1 MSLSTSGTLRRFFRR
16 AARSFSPRALILLYH
31 RVALSSPDPQLLCV
45 TPAHFGEHLEVLRKY
60 GNPIAL
66 RSLLPA
72 LQNRQL
78 ARRAIVVTFDD
89 GYADNLHHAKPLL
102 ERYDVPATVFVTSGY
117 VGSEKE
123 FWYDDLERLLLQPGI
138 LPETLQLNL
147 NGSLH
152 QWQLNGAVHYDKDS
166 YCSYAG
172 WNISRQDN
180 PTPRH
185 ELYRSLFQTLLP
197 LPDKQRRN
205 LVDDLLIAA
214 GMETSGR
221 PTYRVFS
228 PGEMIKLTDGALV
241 EVGAHT
247 VSHTILS
254 TLSTAEQAE
263 EISQSKARLEEIL
276 GHRVTSFAYPHGGR
290 SHYTDETVAAVRQ
303 AGFDCACAAFPG
315 IVRRATTE
323 RWQLPRF
330 LVRDWD
336 GQEFARRLSQ
346 WFRS

>member
-1 MSLSTSGTLRRFFRR
+1 MSLPAIGTLQRVFRR
-16 AARSFSPRALILLYH
+16 AARSLSPRALILLYH
-31 RVALSSPDPQLLCV
+31 RVAVSSPDPQLLCV

-60 GNPIAL
+60 GDPIAL

-72 LQNRQL
+72 LQNGQCP
-78 ARRAIVVTFDD
+78 RRAIGVTFDD
-89 GYADNLHHAKPLL
+89 GYVDNLHHAKPLL

-138 LPETLQLNL
+138 LPKTLRLNV
-147 NGSLH
+147 NGTLH

-180 PTPRH
+180 PTQRH

-197 LPDKQRRN
+197 LPDKQRRK

-214 GMETSGR
+214 GVETSGR
-221 PTYRVFS
+221 PTHRILS
-228 PGEMIKLTDGALV
+228 PEEMIQLTEGELV
-241 EVGAHT
+241 EVGSHT
-247 VSHTILS
+247 VSHPILS
-254 TLSTAEQAE
+254 TLPTAAQAA

-276 GHRVTSFAYPHGGR
+276 GDRVSSFAYPYGGR

-303 AGFDCACAAFPG
+303 AGFECACAAFPG
-315 IVRRATTE
+315 IVRQAAE

-330 LVRDWD
+330 VVRDWD
-336 GQEFARRLSQ
+336 GEEFAHRLSQ

>member
-1 MSLSTSGTLRRFFRR
+1 MSLPGIGRLQRRFRGTARLFTRR
-16 AARSFSPRALILLYH
+16 AVILLYH

-60 GNPIAL
+60 RHPIAL

-72 LQNRQL
+72 LQNGQRPS
-78 ARRAIVVTFDD
+78 RAVVVTFDD

-102 ERYDVPATVFVTSGY
+102 ARYDVPATVFVTSGY

-138 LPETLQLNL
+138 LPETLRLNL
-147 NGSLH
+147 NGRLH
-152 QWQLNGAVHYDKDS
+152 QWQLSSAVHYDKDS
-166 YCSYAG
+166 YRSYAG
-172 WNISRQDN
+172 WNISQKDN
-180 PTPRH
+180 PTPRQ

-197 LPDKQRRN
+197 LADEQRRK

-214 GMETSGR
+214 GVETAGR
-221 PTYRVFS
+221 PTHRVLS
-228 PGEMIKLTDGALV
+228 PEEMIQLTDGALV
-241 EVGAHT
+241 EVGSHT
-247 VSHTILS
+247 VSHTVLS
-254 TLSTAEQAE
+254 TLPTAAQAE

-290 SHYTDETVAAVRQ
+290 SHYTEETVTAVRQ
-303 AGFDCACAAFPG
+303 AGFQCACAAFPG
-315 IVRRATTE
+315 IIGRATD

-336 GQEFARRLSQ
+336 GQEFAHRLSQ

>member
-1 MSLSTSGTLRRFFRR
+1 MSLPGIGRLQGLFRR
-16 AARSFSPRALILLYH
+16 TARLFTPRGLILLYH

-45 TPAHFGEHLEVLRKY
+45 TPAHFGEHLEMLRKY
-60 GNPIAL
+60 GDPIAL

-72 LQNRQL
+72 LQNGQRPL
-78 ARRAIVVTFDD
+78 RAIGITFDD
-89 GYADNLHHAKPLL
+89 GYVDNLHDAKPLL

-138 LPETLQLNL
+138 LPETLGLKL

-152 QWQLNGAVHYDKDS
+152 EWELNSAVHYDRDS
-166 YCSYAG
+166 YRSYAG
-172 WNISRQDN
+172 WNISQKDN
-180 PTPRH
+180 PSPRH
-185 ELYRSLFQTLLP
+185 ELYRSLFQTFLP
-197 LPDKQRRN
+197 LPDKQRRK
-205 LVDDLLIAA
+205 LVDDLLIEA
-214 GMETSGR
+214 GVETSGR
-221 PTYRVFS
+221 PTHRVLS
-228 PGEMIKLTDGALV
+228 PEEMIQLTDGALV
-241 EVGAHT
+241 EVGSHT
-247 VSHTILS
+247 VSHPMLS
-254 TLSTAEQAE
+254 TLPTAAQAE

-276 GHRVTSFAYPHGGR
+276 GRRVTSFAYPYGGR
-290 SHYTDETVAAVRQ
+290 SNYTEETVAAVRQ

-315 IVRRATTE
+315 IIGRATD

-336 GQEFARRLSQ
+336 GQEFAHRLSQ